1 MNSSLSRLEARL
13 QRFIEDGT
21 ALLFPS
27 RDMKSAF
34 AARLAESMQA
44 EVQLNSDGNLVAPH
58 RYTIAVNN
66 EDFVA
71 LQSNQRLNAALQSA
85 LKKAALQAEI
95 VLMDQPFLQFK
106 ASSQIPLGDFQVNSL
121 ASEDT
126 LSSTQSLELADKIS
140 ESALPFA
147 AFLIVNGAIIFPL
160 SKSIINIGRKGD
172 NDLVLDDSQVSRRH
186 AQLRAVS
193 GSYHFFDLGSTGGS
207 TINDQKVK
215 NAALL
220 PGDVL
225 SLAGVPLIYG
235 HDNSSAEAETQ
246 EIDAAK
252 KKGSE
257 KPTTENKPAG

>member
-27 RDMKSAF
+27 KDMKSAF
-34 AARLAESMQA
+34 AARLAERMQA
-44 EVQLNSDGNLVAPH
+44 EVQFNGDGNLVAPH
-58 RYTIAVNN
+58 MYTIEVNN
-66 EDFVA
+66 EDSAA
-71 LQSNQRLNAALQSA
+71 LQSNQRLITALQSA
-85 LKKAALQAEI
+85 LKNAASQAEI
-95 VLMDQPFLQFK
+95 ILQDQPILQFK
-106 ASSQIPLGDFQVNSL
+106 ASSKIPVGDFEVRSL
-121 ASEDT
+121 AHEDK
-126 LSSTQSLELADKIS
+126 LSSTQSLEIPENS
-140 ESALPFA
+140 QSALPFA
-147 AFLIVNGAIIFPL
+147 AFLIVNGANIFPL

-207 TINDQKVK
+207 TINGQKVK
-215 NAALL
+215 SAALL
-220 PGDVL
+220 AGDVI

-246 EIDAAK
+246 EIDASK
-252 KKGSE
+252 KLGSE
-257 KPTTENKPAG
+257 KPTTDIKPAG